1 MDDTPNLKLPYI
13 LPAQAQKH
21 VTHNE
26 AIRALDAIVQIGVID
41 RNLTVPPVSPAG
53 GDRYIVAAAATA
65 AWSGK
70 DGQVAAW
77 QDGTWVFY
85 VPLEGWLAWVADE
98 DVLVAWDGSAWAT
111 AGGGGA
117 GAFTALA
124 DTPADY
130 TGAAGKMAVVNPGE
144 SAVEFADQVPLV
156 GVNATADATNRLAVS
171 SEASLFNH
179 EGAGH
184 QHKIN
189 KNAEG
194 DTASILFQTGF
205 SGRAEFGTTGD
216 DDWHVKVSPDGS
228 IWHEAIVVDKDTGRV
243 GMGTSNPLDTLDV
256 KTPGQGYV
264 RFGGANGRTLSA
276 FNAAGVPSNFDFNGS
291 AYIAGGVIAPQI
303 GDGLGFGH
311 SVKLP
316 TAGIEFWVSSTKR
329 ATIDSSGNLGV
340 SGAVRVGSYTVAT
353 VPGAGAVGAG
363 AIIHVSDETD
373 GAVLAFS
380 DGTSWRRVTDRAV
393 IS

>member
-1 MDDTPNLKLPYI
+1 
-13 LPAQAQKH
+13 
-21 VTHNE
+21 
-26 AIRALDAIVQIGVID
+26 
-41 RNLTVPPVSPAG
+41 
-53 GDRYIVAAAATA
+53 
-65 AWSGK
+65 
-70 DGQVAAW
+70 VAAW
-77 QDGTWVFY
+77 QDDAWMFY

-98 DVLVAWDGSAWAT
+98 DVLVAWDGSVWAT
-111 AGGGGA
+111 AGGGGGA

-156 GVNATADATNRLAVS
+156 GVNATADASNRLAVS

-179 EGAGH
+179 DGAGH

-363 AIIHVSDETD
+363 AIIYVSDETD